1 MYCTG
6 GFTIWTGKLL
16 DEIWLERRKAHV
28 KKKNHELVIT
38 KHHQYWKRKFPE
50 ENTVIKKWS
59 KTVLLTSYDYYP
71 NKMFNKNVAL
81 GNNMKYV

>member
-1 MYCTG
+1 MNLLLLN
-6 GFTIWTGKLL
+6 TISTEK
-16 DEIWLERRKAHV
+16 ENFQ
-28 KKKNHELVIT
+28 KKNIVT
-38 KHHQYWKRKFPE
+38 
-50 ENTVIKKWS
+50 KKWS